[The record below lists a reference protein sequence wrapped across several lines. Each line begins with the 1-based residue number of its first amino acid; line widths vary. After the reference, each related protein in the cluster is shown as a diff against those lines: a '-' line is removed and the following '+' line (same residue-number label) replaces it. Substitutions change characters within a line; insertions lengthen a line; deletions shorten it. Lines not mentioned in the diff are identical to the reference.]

1 MKKVLET
8 HTLRGLC
15 RDFALKRWGL
25 NEIVIW
31 VEKGSKRVSARE
43 MSKCLKNCHICYIK
57 LKTCIFC
64 GLGSSD
70 AVTR

>member
-1 MKKVLET
+1 MKIVLDT
-8 HTLRGLC
+8 HTLGGLR
-15 RDFALKRWGL
+15 RDFTWKWWGL

-43 MSKCLKNCHICYIK
+43 MSKCLKNYHICYIK
-57 LKTCIFC
+57 LKTHVFR

-70 AVTR
+70 AVAR